1 VKTLVGAE
9 LVGDALDRLRAV
21 SEVVIDAPTPA
32 RMSDVDALIPL
43 PSQRIDDALLAA
55 SPRLRIV
62 ANHAVGFDNV
72 DLEACRARGIMVTNT
87 PGVLTEATADLA
99 FGLLIDAARR
109 VSEGDRLVRAGGWV
123 GWTPTFLLG
132 ARVHGA
138 RLGIVGM
145 GRIGRAMAKRAR
157 GFSMDV
163 VWSGPNAHDEPGR
176 VPLDEL
182 LATSDFVSLHAPL
195 LAATRGLLDEARI
208 RSMKRGAILVNTA
221 RGALVDEHAL
231 ARALHEGHL
240 GAAGLDVYVGEPA
253 VDPVLL
259 AAPNVVLCPHLGS
272 ADRETR
278 AAMADLAVDSVL
290 AFARGEEVPRRVA

>member
-1 VKTLVGAE
+1 
-9 LVGDALDRLRAV
+9 
-21 SEVVIDAPTPA
+21 
-32 RMSDVDALIPL
+32 MSDVDAMIAL
-43 PSQRIDDALLAA
+43 PSQRIDEALLAR
-55 SPRLRIV
+55 SPRLRV
-62 ANHAVGFDNV
+62 VSNHAVGVDNV
-72 DLEACRARGIMVTNT
+72 DLDACRRRGIAVTNT

-145 GRIGRAMAKRAR
+145 GRIGRAMARRAR

-163 VWSGPNAHDEPGR
+163 VWSGPKAQEEPGR
-176 VPLDEL
+176 APLDEL

-195 LAATRGLLDEARI
+195 LPSTRGLLDDARL
-208 RSMKRGAILVNTA
+208 RSMKSGAILINTA

-231 ARALHEGHL
+231 ARALHDGHL
-240 GAAGLDVYVGEPA
+240 AAAGLDVYVGEPA
-253 VDPVLL
+253 IDPVLL
-259 AAPNVVLCPHLGS
+259 GAPNVVLCPHLGS
-272 ADRETR
+272 ADRQTR

-290 AFARGEEVPRRVA
+290 AFLRGAEIPRRVV

>member
-9 LVGDALDRLRAV
+9 LVGDAIDRLRAV
-21 SEVVIDAPTPA
+21 SEVVIDAPAPA

-43 PSQRIDDALLAA
+43 PSQRIDKALLAA
-55 SPRLRIV
+55 SPRLLIV
-62 ANHAVGFDNV
+62 ANHAVGVDNV
-72 DLEACRARGIMVTNT
+72 DLEACRARGIVVTNT

-109 VSEGDRLVRAGGWV
+109 VSEGDRLVRAGGWA

-157 GFSMDV
+157 GFDMDV
-163 VWSGPNAHDEPGR
+163 VWSGPTAHGERGR

-195 LAATRGLLDEARI
+195 LPSTRGLLDETRI
-208 RSMKRGAILVNTA
+208 RSL
-221 RGALVDEHAL
+221 
-231 ARALHEGHL
+231 
-240 GAAGLDVYVGEPA
+240 
-253 VDPVLL
+253 
-259 AAPNVVLCPHLGS
+259 
-272 ADRETR
+272 
-278 AAMADLAVDSVL
+278 
-290 AFARGEEVPRRVA
+290 